1 MGLCVAFLKVD
12 LFKHLFRIELGEQ
25 YFMTAFFA
33 LFIFTGILNSF
44 NARTPRVNL
53 FANLGGNRAFVV
65 IMAAVAGVQ
74 LLLIYFGGSLFRVA
88 GLTLRE
94 LATVLLISTLVLP
107 VDLLRKTALRKK
119 GITPDI

>member
-1 MGLCVAFLKVD
+1 
-12 LFKHLFRIELGEQ
+12 
-25 YFMTAFFA
+25 MTAFFA

-53 FANLGGNRAFVV
+53 FANLGGNRAFVF

-94 LATVLLISTLVLP
+94 LATVLLIATLVLP
-107 VDLLRKTALRKK
+107 VDLLRKAALRKK
-119 GITPDI
+119 GIAPDI